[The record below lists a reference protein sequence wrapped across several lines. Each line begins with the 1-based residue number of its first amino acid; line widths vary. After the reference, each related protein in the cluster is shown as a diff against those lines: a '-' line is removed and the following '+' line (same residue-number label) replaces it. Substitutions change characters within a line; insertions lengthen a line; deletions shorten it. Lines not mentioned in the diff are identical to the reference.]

1 MTADIA
7 LRRKPPSEAE
17 EDLNSFRKNRDL
29 SFQDLVSIDQVTQKD
44 LELIYDVARRFRDY
58 RTYKFSFNKG
68 YSQVNAFFE
77 PSTRTSSSFDLAAK
91 QLSMDTAGVS
101 ANSSLQKGESYLDT
115 IETIDAYNVKVIVIR
130 SKESGVPEMA
140 ARHTQASIVNAGD
153 GWHEHPTQA
162 LLDGLTMLDHFGSK
176 DMKGKTV
183 TIVGDITHSRV
194 FGSLVRL
201 LKMLKAEIRVAAP
214 LTLLPKEVEKF
225 GVKTFVNIEEALS
238 SGGGSASGGKG
249 ADVVYAL
256 RVQSERGANGFIPSL
271 REYSKMFGISRKR
284 LDLASKDAILMHPG
298 PVIRDIDVHSALA
311 AVDEQSHILRQ
322 VENGMAVRKA
332 LLWLL
337 CDRIDG
343 KTKEFVRK

>member
-1 MTADIA
+1 MNSADVI
-7 LRRKPPSEAE
+7 LHKKPLSEAE
-17 EDLNSFRKNRDL
+17 LDLSEYRKGRDL
-29 SFQDLVSIDQVTQKD
+29 SFFDLVSIDQVTEKD

-58 RTYKFSFNKG
+58 KTYKFSFNKG

-91 QLSMDTAGVS
+91 QLSMDTASVS
-101 ANSSLQKGESYLDT
+101 GNSSISKGESYLDT
-115 IETIDAYNVKVIVIR
+115 VETIDAYNVRVIVIR

-140 ARHTQASIVNAGD
+140 ARHTQASILNAGD

-162 LLDGLTMLDHFGSK
+162 LLDGLTMLDHFKST
-176 DMKGKTV
+176 DMKGRTV
-183 TIVGDITHSRV
+183 VIVGDITHSRV

-201 LKMLKAEIRVAAP
+201 LKLLKAEVRVAAP
-214 LTLLPKEVEKF
+214 LTMLPKYVEKF
-225 GVKTFVNIEEALS
+225 GVTVYTDVNAAIT
-238 SGGGSASGGKG
+238 G

-256 RVQSERGANGFIPSL
+256 RVQGERGANGFIPTL

-284 LDLASKDAILMHPG
+284 LDLAKKDAILMHPG

-311 AVDEQSHILRQ
+311 AVDEQSHILKQ

-337 CDRIDG
+337 CDRADG
-343 KTKEFVRK
+343 QQKEFKRK